1 MNNEPERID
10 TENEAVDTVEEEIAP
25 EEEVVSE
32 DTEESGEESGEESTE
47 EPKKNKGTFGL
58 LRGLFDYVEILA
70 VAVIAVLL
78 VFTFCFRLCQVD
90 GDSMNNTLEHGE
102 TVITTNIFYTP
113 SQGDIIVF
121 HAHGLDNKPVVKRV
135 IATEGQTVKIDLTA
149 KKIYVDGK
157 EFADENAYL
166 DNGYYEEGHFK
177 YGTIRNEKGHR
188 VFVTTVPEG
197 MLFVLGDNRNNSA
210 DSRTSVGFVDE
221 RCVLGKVV
229 LRLLPFTFYN

>member
-10 TENEAVDTVEEEIAP
+10 NENETIDIAEEKIAP
-25 EEEVVSE
+25 VPEDETLPEERE
-32 DTEESGEESGEESTE
+32 DEAEGSPEESQKS
-47 EPKKNKGTFGL
+47 KGAFGL

-90 GDSMNNTLEHGE
+90 GNSMNNTLEHGE

-149 KKIYVDGK
+149 KKVYVDGK
-157 EFADENAYL
+157 EFADKDAYL
-166 DNGYYEEGHFK
+166 EGGYYQEGHFK
-177 YGTIRNEKGHR
+177 YGTVRSEKGHR
-188 VFVTTVPEG
+188 VFEATVPEG

-229 LRLLPFTFYN
+229 FRLIPFTFYN

>member
-1 MNNEPERID
+1 MNNEPERK
-10 TENEAVDTVEEEIAP
+10 ENENFDATEEKLDTAVDCEGSADEL
-25 EEEVVSE
+25 
-32 DTEESGEESGEESTE
+32 TEEKKQSDKGKKPSGA
-47 EPKKNKGTFGL
+47 FGV
-58 LRGLFDYVEILA
+58 LRNIFDYVEILA
-70 VAVIAVLL
+70 VSVIAVLL

-90 GDSMNNTLEHGE
+90 GDSMNNTLSNGE

-157 EFADENAYL
+157 IFEDEKAFISGGSYNEGYFKFGTL
-166 DNGYYEEGHFK
+166 HYENGHKVYETE
-177 YGTIRNEKGHR
+177 
-188 VFVTTVPEG
+188 VPDG
-197 MLFVLGDNRNNSA
+197 MLFVLGDNRNGSA

-221 RCVLGKVV
+221 RCVLGKVIMRV
-229 LRLLPFTFYN
+229 MPITFFN